1 MSLLRSDHGKRR
13 SKVRVM
19 DKASLAADFLS
30 TQAVKLN
37 PDDPFLYASGMRGP
51 IYCDNRLIISYP
63 LIRRRFTKA
72 MHELSQRLTFQVVGA
87 TATAGIPHGAW
98 LAESLNLPML
108 YVRGSNKAHGNC
120 NRVEG
125 AFKPEQRVLLVEDLV
140 TTGMSSLSAVEALRS
155 EGLEVN
161 CVISLFQYGLP
172 GVKQRFEDAGVHLK
186 SVLTLD
192 QLFLQWRKCHLYLEK
207 LQMQQTFTTKCLK
220 IRNVQFF
227 LL

>member
-1 MSLLRSDHGKRR
+1 
-13 SKVRVM
+13 M

-72 MHELSQRLTFQVVGA
+72 MHELSQRLTFQVVAA

-98 LAESLNLPML
+98 LAESLNLPLL
-108 YVRGSNKAHGNC
+108 YVRGSNKTHGSC

-125 AFKPEQRVLLVEDLV
+125 AFKPDQRVLLIEDLV

-155 EGLEVN
+155 EGLEVT

-172 GVKQRFEDAGVHLK
+172 GVNQRFEDAGVHLQ

-192 QLFLQWRKCHLYLEK
+192 ELLDEAETMGSLDRTQVLAIKKWQSNPTQWNQSLISVK
-207 LQMQQTFTTKCLK
+207 
-220 IRNVQFF
+220 
-227 LL
+227 

>member
-1 MSLLRSDHGKRR
+1 
-13 SKVRVM
+13 M

-72 MHELSQRLTFQVVGA
+72 MHELSQRLTFQVVAA

-108 YVRGSNKAHGNC
+108 YVRGANKTHGNC

-125 AFKPEQRVLLVEDLV
+125 AFKPNQRVLLVEDLV
-140 TTGMSSLSAVEALRS
+140 TTGMSSLSAVEALRL

-172 GVKQRFEDAGVHLK
+172 GVNQRFEDAGVLLK

-192 QLFLQWRKCHLYLEK
+192 ELLDEAETMGSLDRTQVLAVKKWQSNPTQWNQSLVSAK
-207 LQMQQTFTTKCLK
+207 
-220 IRNVQFF
+220 
-227 LL
+227 

>member
-1 MSLLRSDHGKRR
+1 
-13 SKVRVM
+13 
-19 DKASLAADFLS
+19 
-30 TQAVKLN
+30 
-37 PDDPFLYASGMRGP
+37 MRGP

-72 MHELSQRLTFQVVGA
+72 MHELSQRLTFQVVAA

-108 YVRGSNKAHGNC
+108 YVRGVNKAHGNC

-172 GVKQRFEDAGVHLK
+172 GVKQRFEDADVHLK

-192 QLFLQWRKCHLYLEK
+192 ELLDEAETMGSLDRTQVLAVKKWQSNPTQWNESLISVK
-207 LQMQQTFTTKCLK
+207 
-220 IRNVQFF
+220 
-227 LL
+227 